1 MSGMQEHTVETSYQA
16 PPLGARRVRSALTL
30 HQAFVAASIV
40 LSSLLVA
47 IFLAIVLY
55 QIVFLERIFAGVRA
69 LGVELGG
76 MTRSQAFAALT
87 ASSDSYLN
95 FPVVLRH
102 DGKTW
107 VASAQQAGA
116 VVDISRVV
124 ADAYAFGRQGNLIG
138 NILEQL
144 GALLFGAEVHPVT
157 RYDSGPANALLVEIA
172 RQINRPARDAELII
186 QPDLTVLALP
196 AQNGLSV
203 DIDATRYLIHQR
215 ALSRDLTPVDLVVH
229 ETSPTII
236 EIEPAYQIV
245 QTLLSE
251 PLVLSVILP
260 DRRVERIIPPPE
272 LVSMLLVQ
280 EKVLNG
286 TGRVVVAF
294 DLDKWKSR
302 LGDLADEVDRAPTDA
317 RFQVDPQSGA
327 VSVLQPSQSGYT
339 LDVEQSLALIAELI
353 DRPVHHLELPVH
365 VIPPAVRSDALNE
378 MGFTDIVAEA
388 TTTFKGSSEARIR
401 NIQVAASKFHGIVV
415 PPGALFS
422 FNEYLGP
429 ITAEQGYERS
439 LIIWGDRT
447 AVGIGGGIC
456 QVSTTVFRAA
466 FFGGFEIVER
476 WAHGYRVSW
485 YEIEFGPGLDATI
498 YAPSIDFKFRND
510 TEHFLL
516 IQSYVDRE
524 AGTLTFRFYGTP
536 THRQVTVEGP
546 LVEDVTSPGA
556 PEYQQDPHLPK
567 GTVKQVE
574 WPSEGAKVTVRRTV
588 TQNGLVIHQDEF
600 VSHYRPWRAVY
611 LVGTD
616 EGGQNQSSLDH
627 TG

>member
-1 MSGMQEHTVETSYQA
+1 MNKAREHTVEISYQA
-16 PPLGARRVRSALTL
+16 PPLTAHRVKSALTL
-30 HQAFVAASIV
+30 YRAFVAVLIV

-47 IFLAIVLY
+47 VFLAVVLY
-55 QIVFLERIFAGVRA
+55 QVVFLERIFIGVRA

-87 ASSDSYLN
+87 ANSDSHLN
-95 FPVVLRH
+95 FPVVLRY

-107 VASAQQAGA
+107 VVSALQAGA
-116 VVDISRVV
+116 VLDISQAV
-124 ADAYAFGRQGNLIG
+124 ADAYAFGRHSDLMG

-144 GALLFGAEVHPVT
+144 GALLFGAEVNPVV
-157 RYDSGPANALLVEIA
+157 RYDSGPANALLVGIA
-172 RQINRPARDAELII
+172 RRINRPARDAELII

-196 AQNGLSV
+196 AQNGLFV
-203 DIDATRYLIHQR
+203 DIDATRSLVHQR
-215 ALSRDLTPVDLVVH
+215 ALARDLTPVDLVVH
-229 ETSPTII
+229 ETSPAIV
-236 EIEPAYQIV
+236 EIGPAYQIV
-245 QTLLSE
+245 QTLLSA
-251 PLVLSVILP
+251 PLVLSVTLP
-260 DRRVERIIPPPE
+260 DRRVERVIPPNE
-272 LVSMLLVQ
+272 LASMLIVQ
-280 EKVLNG
+280 EDVQNG

-302 LGDLADEVDRAPTDA
+302 LNDLAGEVDRAPLDA
-317 RFQVDPQSGA
+317 RFQVDPRDGT
-327 VSVLQPSQSGYT
+327 VSVLQPSQEGYA
-339 LDVEQSLALIAELI
+339 LDVEQSLTLIAELI
-353 DRPVHHLELPVH
+353 NHPAHHLDLPVH
-365 VIPPAVRSDALNE
+365 VMPPTVRSDAVNE
-378 MGFTDIVAEA
+378 VGFTDIVAEA

-401 NIQVAASKFHGIVV
+401 NIQVAAGKFHGIVV
-415 PPGALFS
+415 PPEALFS
-422 FNEYLGP
+422 FNEHLGP
-429 ITAEQGYERS
+429 IAAEQGYESS

-456 QVSTTVFRAA
+456 QVSTTLFRAA

-498 YAPSIDFKFRND
+498 YAPNIDFRFRND

-516 IQSYVDRE
+516 IQSYVDQE

-536 THRQVTVEGP
+536 THRQVSVEGP
-546 LVEDVTSPGA
+546 LVEEVTSPGA
-556 PEYQQDPHLPK
+556 PEYQQDPNLPK

-574 WPSEGAKVTVRRTV
+574 WPKEGAKVTVRRTV

-611 LVGTD
+611 LVGTG
-616 EGGQNQSSLDH
+616 EGG
-627 TG
+627 